1 MEIVEVFLAVVFV
14 MDSRNLYYRREWE
27 NSECEFQK
35 VWIVIKIL
43 FAILFAKCI
52 DYRCMCAVT

>member
-27 NSECEFQK
+27 NLECEFQK
-35 VWIVIKIL
+35 VWIVK
-43 FAILFAKCI
+43 FKN
-52 DYRCMCAVT
+52 CMCEVT